1 MCVSCEK
8 CVIDQAVCLCGGEC
22 VLKVYLGV
30 TCMLQRYMYIYMC
43 VCVCVGVC
51 VCAVKM
57 RLRSSTHQTT
67 IWQLVINPTLMQGCT
82 I

>member
-8 CVIDQAVCLCGGEC
+8 CVKDQAVCVCGGDMC

-30 TCMLQRYMYIYMC
+30 TSMLQRYMYVYR
-43 VCVCVGVC
+43 VCVCVR
-51 VCAVKM
+51 AVKM

-67 IWQLVINPTLMQGCT
+67 IWQLVIK
-82 I
+82 